1 MDKLR
6 NVYAAPSNKM
16 VSKMPKKTHP
26 YPVAKVV
33 STFAAAPAIAG
44 MAVLLLIALFSMQF
58 GILIISPFVIFFA
71 EALFL
76 VPAVIT
82 GIIVSTCRWRK
93 DDLDLIKAAA
103 VGGLSVLVSTMF
115 FSPGVALLTGMIAA
129 VVSLL
134 LGYLVLPNAEYL
146 GFPIY
151 QHPEPDYWAVEIP
164 TLEDKPKP
172 THTQTGFYYL
182 KDLPQNKH

>member
-1 MDKLR
+1 MDKLHK
-6 NVYAAPSNKM
+6 VHATSSNK
-16 VSKMPKKTHP
+16 VVLKRAKNTHP
-26 YPVAKVV
+26 YPTAKVIL
-33 STFAAAPAIAG
+33 TFAAAPAIAG

-76 VPAVIT
+76 IPALIT

-103 VGGLSVLVSTMF
+103 VGGMSVLVSTMF
-115 FSPGVALLTGMIAA
+115 FSPGAALLTGMTAA

-146 GFPIY
+146 DIPIY
-151 QHPEPDYWAVEIP
+151 QHTDPYNWAVEIP
-164 TLEDKPKP
+164 TLKDETQP
-172 THTQTGFYYL
+172 TSAQTGFYYL
-182 KDLPQNKH
+182 KDLPQHKH

>member
-16 VSKMPKKTHP
+16 VSKMPQNTRP

-44 MAVLLLIALFSMQF
+44 MLVLLLIAFGSMQL
-58 GILIISPFVIFFA
+58 GIMILSPFVIFFA
-71 EALFL
+71 EVLFII
-76 VPAVIT
+76 PAVIAGT
-82 GIIVSTCRWRK
+82 IISAFRWQK
-93 DDLDLIKAAA
+93 DALDLFKAAA
-103 VGGLSVLVSTMF
+103 VGGLCALLPTLV
-115 FSPGVALLTGMIAA
+115 FSPISALFMGAVAF

-134 LGYLVLPNAEYL
+134 LAYLVLPNAEYL
-146 GFPIY
+146 DFPIY